1 MKTNPIKLEKKLKLK
16 FSDQKIFIKSL
27 THKSFDSIN
36 NNEKIEFLGD
46 RVLGLIIAKKLLE
59 LYPDEKE
66 GVLDKKFASLVN
78 KKKCLEIAKKIELE
92 KYILVLNPKNKKIEI
107 EDKIVADC
115 LEALIG
121 AIYLDKGLNFTE
133 KFILNL
139 WSEHITASVIT
150 QIDAKTKL
158 QEYSL
163 KIFKVLPIYKL
174 ISNTGPRHKPLFKV
188 AVKLKNTKFFTAE
201 GTSKKDA
208 EQNAAS
214 LCLQDIFKKMNWD
227 DSAYLVSKNRYSEN
241 SIIAEVFTE
250 NHGKISGIIFGG
262 TSKKIKNYL
271 QIGNKIYVNY
281 NSKSVTRIGYFKI
294 EILKALTPLYFD
306 QNQKLSCITSAMH
319 LIKLL
324 TAEAQSNKEIFK
336 LIDKFFEILNSE
348 NWIQK
353 YIFWELELLKL
364 LGYDLELKT
373 MAEKEIVDSEVNYY
387 VKSSTEKKSIPNF
400 LIDENDMDIN
410 LNNLL
415 KGLKLVSD
423 YLEKSI
429 LKPNN
434 LNLPT
439 SRTHFINLLK

>member
-1 MKTNPIKLEKKLKLK
+1 
-16 FSDQKIFIKSL
+16 
-27 THKSFDSIN
+27 
-36 NNEKIEFLGD
+36 
-46 RVLGLIIAKKLLE
+46 
-59 LYPDEKE
+59 
-66 GVLDKKFASLVN
+66 
-78 KKKCLEIAKKIELE
+78 
-92 KYILVLNPKNKKIEI
+92 
-107 EDKIVADC
+107 
-115 LEALIG
+115 
-121 AIYLDKGLNFTE
+121 
-133 KFILNL
+133 
-139 WSEHITASVIT
+139 
-150 QIDAKTKL
+150 
-158 QEYSL
+158 
-163 KIFKVLPIYKL
+163 
-174 ISNTGPRHKPLFKV
+174 
-188 AVKLKNTKFFTAE
+188 
-201 GTSKKDA
+201 
-208 EQNAAS
+208 
-214 LCLQDIFKKMNWD
+214 MNWD
-227 DSAYLVSKNRYSEN
+227 DSAYLVSKNKYSEN

-306 QNQKLSCITSAMH
+306 ENQKLSCITSAMD

-336 LIDKFFEILNSE
+336 LIDKFFEILTSE

-400 LIDENDMDIN
+400 LIDENNMDVN
-410 LNNLL
+410 LKNLL

>member
-1 MKTNPIKLEKKLKLK
+1 
-16 FSDQKIFIKSL
+16 
-27 THKSFDSIN
+27 
-36 NNEKIEFLGD
+36 
-46 RVLGLIIAKKLLE
+46 
-59 LYPDEKE
+59 
-66 GVLDKKFASLVN
+66 
-78 KKKCLEIAKKIELE
+78 
-92 KYILVLNPKNKKIEI
+92 
-107 EDKIVADC
+107 
-115 LEALIG
+115 
-121 AIYLDKGLNFTE
+121 
-133 KFILNL
+133 
-139 WSEHITASVIT
+139 
-150 QIDAKTKL
+150 
-158 QEYSL
+158 
-163 KIFKVLPIYKL
+163 
-174 ISNTGPRHKPLFKV
+174 
-188 AVKLKNTKFFTAE
+188 
-201 GTSKKDA
+201 
-208 EQNAAS
+208 
-214 LCLQDIFKKMNWD
+214 MNWD
-227 DSAYLVSKNRYSEN
+227 DSAYLVSKNKYSEN

-306 QNQKLSCITSAMH
+306 ENQKLSCITSAMH

-336 LIDKFFEILNSE
+336 LIDKFFEILTYD

-364 LGYDLELKT
+364 LGYDLELKN
-373 MAEKEIVDSEVNYY
+373 MVEKEIVDSEINYY

-400 LIDENDMDIN
+400 LIEENN
-410 LNNLL
+410 LDVNLKNLL

-439 SRTHFINLLK
+439 SRVHFINLLK

>member
-1 MKTNPIKLEKKLKLK
+1 
-16 FSDQKIFIKSL
+16 
-27 THKSFDSIN
+27 
-36 NNEKIEFLGD
+36 
-46 RVLGLIIAKKLLE
+46 
-59 LYPDEKE
+59 
-66 GVLDKKFASLVN
+66 
-78 KKKCLEIAKKIELE
+78 
-92 KYILVLNPKNKKIEI
+92 
-107 EDKIVADC
+107 
-115 LEALIG
+115 
-121 AIYLDKGLNFTE
+121 
-133 KFILNL
+133 
-139 WSEHITASVIT
+139 
-150 QIDAKTKL
+150 
-158 QEYSL
+158 
-163 KIFKVLPIYKL
+163 
-174 ISNTGPRHKPLFKV
+174 
-188 AVKLKNTKFFTAE
+188 
-201 GTSKKDA
+201 
-208 EQNAAS
+208 
-214 LCLQDIFKKMNWD
+214 MNWD

-306 QNQKLSCITSAMH
+306 ENQKLSCITSAMH

-336 LIDKFFEILNSE
+336 LIDKFFEILTSD

-364 LGYDLELKT
+364 LGYDLELKN

-400 LIDENDMDIN
+400 LIDENN
-410 LNNLL
+410 LDVNIKNLL

>member
-1 MKTNPIKLEKKLKLK
+1 
-16 FSDQKIFIKSL
+16 
-27 THKSFDSIN
+27 
-36 NNEKIEFLGD
+36 
-46 RVLGLIIAKKLLE
+46 
-59 LYPDEKE
+59 
-66 GVLDKKFASLVN
+66 
-78 KKKCLEIAKKIELE
+78 
-92 KYILVLNPKNKKIEI
+92 
-107 EDKIVADC
+107 
-115 LEALIG
+115 
-121 AIYLDKGLNFTE
+121 
-133 KFILNL
+133 
-139 WSEHITASVIT
+139 
-150 QIDAKTKL
+150 
-158 QEYSL
+158 
-163 KIFKVLPIYKL
+163 
-174 ISNTGPRHKPLFKV
+174 
-188 AVKLKNTKFFTAE
+188 
-201 GTSKKDA
+201 
-208 EQNAAS
+208 
-214 LCLQDIFKKMNWD
+214 MNWD
-227 DSAYLVSKNRYSEN
+227 DRAYLVSKNRYSEN

-306 QNQKLSCITSAMH
+306 ENQKLSCITSAMH

-336 LIDKFFEILNSE
+336 LIDKFFEILTSD

-364 LGYDLELKT
+364 LGYDLELKN

-400 LIDENDMDIN
+400 LIDENN
-410 LNNLL
+410 LDVNLKNLL

-439 SRTHFINLLK
+439 SRTHFISLLK

>member
-1 MKTNPIKLEKKLKLK
+1 
-16 FSDQKIFIKSL
+16 
-27 THKSFDSIN
+27 
-36 NNEKIEFLGD
+36 
-46 RVLGLIIAKKLLE
+46 
-59 LYPDEKE
+59 
-66 GVLDKKFASLVN
+66 
-78 KKKCLEIAKKIELE
+78 
-92 KYILVLNPKNKKIEI
+92 
-107 EDKIVADC
+107 
-115 LEALIG
+115 
-121 AIYLDKGLNFTE
+121 
-133 KFILNL
+133 
-139 WSEHITASVIT
+139 
-150 QIDAKTKL
+150 
-158 QEYSL
+158 
-163 KIFKVLPIYKL
+163 
-174 ISNTGPRHKPLFKV
+174 
-188 AVKLKNTKFFTAE
+188 
-201 GTSKKDA
+201 
-208 EQNAAS
+208 
-214 LCLQDIFKKMNWD
+214 MNWD

-281 NSKSVTRIGYFKI
+281 NSKNVTRIGYFKI

-306 QNQKLSCITSAMH
+306 NNQKLSCITSAMH

-336 LIDKFFEILNSE
+336 LIDKFFKILASD

-364 LGYDLELKT
+364 LGYDLELKN
-373 MAEKEIVDSEVNYY
+373 MVEKEIVDSEINYFI
-387 VKSSTEKKSIPNF
+387 KSSTEKKSIPNF
-400 LIDENDMDIN
+400 LIDESN
-410 LNNLL
+410 LDVNLKNLL

>member
-1 MKTNPIKLEKKLKLK
+1 
-16 FSDQKIFIKSL
+16 
-27 THKSFDSIN
+27 
-36 NNEKIEFLGD
+36 
-46 RVLGLIIAKKLLE
+46 
-59 LYPDEKE
+59 
-66 GVLDKKFASLVN
+66 
-78 KKKCLEIAKKIELE
+78 
-92 KYILVLNPKNKKIEI
+92 
-107 EDKIVADC
+107 
-115 LEALIG
+115 
-121 AIYLDKGLNFTE
+121 
-133 KFILNL
+133 
-139 WSEHITASVIT
+139 
-150 QIDAKTKL
+150 
-158 QEYSL
+158 
-163 KIFKVLPIYKL
+163 
-174 ISNTGPRHKPLFKV
+174 
-188 AVKLKNTKFFTAE
+188 
-201 GTSKKDA
+201 
-208 EQNAAS
+208 
-214 LCLQDIFKKMNWD
+214 MNWD
-227 DSAYLVSKNRYSEN
+227 DSAYLVSKNKYSEN

-306 QNQKLSCITSAMH
+306 ENQKLSCITSAMH

-336 LIDKFFEILNSE
+336 LIDKFFEILTSE

-400 LIDENDMDIN
+400 LIDENNIDVN
-410 LNNLL
+410 LKNLL

>member
-1 MKTNPIKLEKKLKLK
+1 
-16 FSDQKIFIKSL
+16 
-27 THKSFDSIN
+27 
-36 NNEKIEFLGD
+36 
-46 RVLGLIIAKKLLE
+46 
-59 LYPDEKE
+59 
-66 GVLDKKFASLVN
+66 
-78 KKKCLEIAKKIELE
+78 
-92 KYILVLNPKNKKIEI
+92 
-107 EDKIVADC
+107 
-115 LEALIG
+115 
-121 AIYLDKGLNFTE
+121 
-133 KFILNL
+133 
-139 WSEHITASVIT
+139 
-150 QIDAKTKL
+150 
-158 QEYSL
+158 
-163 KIFKVLPIYKL
+163 
-174 ISNTGPRHKPLFKV
+174 
-188 AVKLKNTKFFTAE
+188 
-201 GTSKKDA
+201 
-208 EQNAAS
+208 
-214 LCLQDIFKKMNWD
+214 MNWD

-306 QNQKLSCITSAMH
+306 ENQKLSCITSAMH

-336 LIDKFFEILNSE
+336 LINKFFEILTSE

-400 LIDENDMDIN
+400 LIDENDMDVN